1 MVKARFTAPY
11 TATRRR
17 LALGLLLDVSL
28 HVRERG
34 VTGGA
39 IALAQDPTPLSMTWS
54 PTHVLGSSSTTS
66 N

>member
-39 IALAQDPTPLSMTWS
+39 IALAQDPTPLSMT
-54 PTHVLGSSSTTS
+54 
-66 N
+66 